1 MRVVRTV
8 AEVRAA
14 RPSWPELGLV
24 PTMGF
29 LHAGHLSLIERARTA
44 CGAAAASIFVNPMQ
58 FGPAEDLAR
67 YPRDLDR
74 DLALLERAGTALV
87 FVPDPD
93 EIYPPGFSTRIEV
106 GAIAEPLEGS
116 SRPGHFSGVAT
127 VVLKLLNVVQPT
139 RAYFGQKDA
148 QQCAVLRRMARDL
161 NLPVRIEVAD
171 TVREPDGLAM
181 SSRNNYLTPA
191 QRAQAPLL
199 HRALDA
205 ARRAVE
211 DGERDAG
218 ALRALMRGVLA
229 GGDGLEP
236 DYVSVAAPDTLR
248 EVARLEGPTLLSLA
262 VRIGRTRLID
272 NLVVTAA

>member
-1 MRVVRTV
+1 MRVVRTI
-8 AEVRAA
+8 AAVRAA

-29 LHAGHLSLIERARTA
+29 LHAGHLELARRARTD
-44 CGAAAASIFVNPMQ
+44 CGAAAVSIFVNPMQ
-58 FGPAEDLAR
+58 FGPAEDLAL

-74 DLALLERAGTALV
+74 DLALLEQAGTALV
-87 FVPDPD
+87 FVPDAG
-93 EIYPPGFSTRIEV
+93 EIYPPGFSTRVEV
-106 GAIAEPLEGS
+106 GAIAEPLEGL

-127 VVLKLLNVVQPT
+127 VVLKLLNIVQPT

-148 QQCAVLRRMARDL
+148 QQCAVLRRMAQDL
-161 NLPVRIEVAD
+161 DLPVQIEVAD

-181 SSRNNYLTPA
+181 SSRNNYLTAA

-211 DGERDAG
+211 NGERDAG
-218 ALRALMRGVLA
+218 ALRALMRDVLA